1 MAYEAMFATPQA
13 CIRKPHALGAY
24 KDVIL
29 ASVDGEISLVA
40 AEFTAISVWTVKEG
54 NGAARWPRSVLIET
68 DMILRSVVTVLPWLA
83 CQAIELEW
91 FGQRS
96 SSVVF
101 QMHGVGLVLL
111 NLRTKR
117 ILQLGTSSRTRT
129 ISFDLLCPYELDL
142 LSLIASPADAK
153 I

>member
-1 MAYEAMFATPQA
+1 MFATPEA

-24 KDVIL
+24 
-29 ASVDGEISLVA
+29 VDGEISLVA

-142 LSLIASPADAK
+142 LSLIASPADQL
-153 I
+153 